1 MFTTLIN
8 IMLDLGAIVAALG
21 VGIFC
26 VMGFVVWL
34 CGSDLKTPR
43 QFK

>member
-8 IMLDLGAIVAALG
+8 IMLDLGAVVAALG
-21 VGIFC
+21 VSIIC
-26 VMGFVVWL
+26 VVGLVVWI

-43 QFK
+43 QSK